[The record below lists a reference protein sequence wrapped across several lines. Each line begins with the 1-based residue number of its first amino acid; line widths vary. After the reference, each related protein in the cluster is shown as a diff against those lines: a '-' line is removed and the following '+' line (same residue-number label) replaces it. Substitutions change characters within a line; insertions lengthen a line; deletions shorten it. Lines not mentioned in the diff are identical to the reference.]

1 LLQSENG
8 TFFSIRWH
16 IVTAGLRDVATNGG
30 EEIFVKHFLVCTN
43 VTENGVMLFDRIPI
57 LSKFKFSVE
66 TLFDIP
72 CVACKPCVHKTSSL
86 NVK

>member
-43 VTENGVMLFDRIPI
+43 VTENGVTLFDRIPI

-72 CVACKPCVHKTSSL
+72 CVAVCIKRLP
-86 NVK
+86 